1 MLALLQANLPTVLI
15 IVGLILFFGL
25 LLYSLIRD
33 KKKGKSSCCG
43 GCAGCAMAGKCHP
56 EACAPHPAESAS
68 ASADSNTPN
77 RHSSTNE

>member
-1 MLALLQANLPTVLI
+1 MLALLQANLPTILI
-15 IVGLILFFGL
+15 IAGLILFFGL

-56 EACAPHPAESAS
+56 QMNPANTEALANDQSPS
-68 ASADSNTPN
+68 DSDTRNP
-77 RHSSTNE
+77 

>member
-15 IVGLILFFGL
+15 IAGLILFFGL
-25 LLYSLIRD
+25 LVYSLIRD

-56 EACAPHPAESAS
+56 ETHTATAGTAEEAPSAIEAGTSDPA
-68 ASADSNTPN
+68 TK
-77 RHSSTNE
+77 